1 MFIFVSLFSSNI
13 NSSLIENLGIE
24 AVTNNLNQQQQQQY
38 QQVMNSSGLT
48 GLNLEQ
54 HSAIHSVLNQ
64 NLNNSSVGISMV
76 QHLIPITLSGQIEQ
90 INQINQINQNS
101 NGIFI

>member
-1 MFIFVSLFSSNI
+1 M
-13 NSSLIENLGIE
+13 IENLGIE

-38 QQVMNSSGLT
+38 QQVMNTSGLIQA

-64 NLNNSSVGISMV
+64 NLNSSSVGISMV

-90 INQINQINQNS
+90 INQNS